1 MLFFYN
7 RAQEE
12 EYENMKFQAG
22 LQGVDLD
29 KEINKQQTI
38 NTSKGEVTLP
48 GEFMFGD
55 PAENEDL
62 SDKEKHDLTE
72 KMMGM
77 HKRWAGNKLK
87 GM

>member
-29 KEINKQQTI
+29 KEVGKQQTVK
-38 NTSKGEVTLP
+38 TDKGEVTLP

-62 SDKEKHDLTE
+62 SGKEKKELTD

-77 HKRWAGNKLK
+77 HRRWAGNKLK
-87 GM
+87 GS